1 MNRAMQLLGSASAWY
16 STMRYILKNR
26 GNATY
31 GATQLR
37 TLVEKYIFD
46 YGQSSDDYSAAQ
58 RAVEEIIPLLT
69 PKSNVILTR
78 IGPAFDGGYIG
89 IAPSTPPYLLSGGAG
104 KNTDF
109 EYELAK
115 DGAIIHIYDPR
126 VQKIPRDH
134 ANITHFREAL
144 TSENDKTFGKSK
156 SLKQAISLFNRTT
169 GSPLWLKLD
178 IEGSEIELLADEIST
193 LEHFSQIFIE
203 FHDSYRLVD
212 EKFRKNFLTILKSLA
227 KNFDLVSISSNNW
240 RGVTNFGHA
249 FIPDTFEA
257 TYLNKK
263 VITNSHPEGVT
274 DSLKRPNNPRRLAI
288 PSVPFVISPTE

>member
-1 MNRAMQLLGSASAWY
+1 MNRAVQFVRSVSAWF
-16 STMRYILKNR
+16 STLRYIIKNR
-26 GNATY
+26 GNSTY

-58 RAVEEIIPLLT
+58 KAVEEIIPLLT
-69 PKSNVILTR
+69 PKANVILTR
-78 IGPAFDGGYIG
+78 IGPASDGGYIG
-89 IAPSTPPYLLSGGAG
+89 VAPSTPPILLSGGAG

-126 VQKIPRDH
+126 VQKIPRGH
-134 ANITHFREAL
+134 PNITHFKEAL
-144 TSENDKTFGKSK
+144 SSENDKTFEKSK
-156 SLKQAISLFNRTT
+156 SLMGAISLLDYSTE
-169 GSPLWLKLD
+169 SPLWLKLD
-178 IEGSEIELLADEIST
+178 IEGSEMQLLADEIST

-212 EKFRKNFLTILKSLA
+212 EIFRKNFLAILKALA

-240 RGVTNFGHA
+240 RGVTNFGHV
-249 FIPDTFEA
+249 FIPDTFEV

-263 VITNSHPEGVT
+263 VITKSHPKDVV

-288 PSVPFVISPTE
+288 PAAPFAVSPAQ